1 MSLLSNN
8 SPINTTSIQLSRVKW
23 VALVLPLAVAAG
35 CAGHNRDI
43 IDYTVS
49 EEEYLALTTPAAPRE
64 MVATA
69 EKKAV
74 DSVLVAEA
82 AAKAAQIPAV
92 AEPVVA
98 AAKPAPVAAPMPAPV
113 TAPLADKQPP
123 LASLTMK
130 DKEPEAEPE
139 LAAAFDL
146 NKQGFTPGVYASAGL
161 GVSRINPDTSAA
173 PSFDIADNVAA
184 AGQVTIG
191 VDVLKNLSV
200 EVHSADFGS
209 TALSPEGRVNFH
221 VNGVSA
227 LLYAGK
233 AAGRYRRNGWNG
245 YARIGYNDIENTP
258 VGNVPFIEQN
268 SARGSFGVGVEY
280 NTRRG
285 LGFRADAI
293 AYDGDV
299 QYGQLG
305 LLYRVGKKPKRPKLA
320 LAPELPAAPVAEL
333 PAAPVAQAA
342 KPQPAAPVMTAPDA
356 TLKPAMKPA
365 MKAAMK
371 AESEVMLSRI
381 TPNTSGSNHDGCTR
395 LNGTVND
402 VTFRN
407 GSAELTLAALD
418 ALDNVAHTLKGCA
431 DRKIVV
437 SAHTDNSGSA
447 FANDRLSKM
456 RARTVAIYLGRRGV
470 NMNRVRAVAYGE
482 SRPIASNNSADG
494 RMRNRR
500 VELEVR

>member
-1 MSLLSNN
+1 MSLLSKN
-8 SPINTTSIQLSRVKW
+8 SPINTTSTQLSRGKW

-49 EEEYLALTTPAAPRE
+49 EEEYLALTTPAAPQE
-64 MVATA
+64 MVATV
-69 EKKAV
+69 EKKAA

-113 TAPLADKQPP
+113 AAPMADKQPP

-184 AGQVTIG
+184 AGQVTVG

-200 EVHSADFGS
+200 ELHSADFGS

-268 SARGSFGVGVEY
+268 SARGSFGLGVEY

-342 KPQPAAPVMTAPDA
+342 KPQPAAPVMTAPDT
-356 TLKPAMKPA
+356 TLKPV

-371 AESEVMLSRI
+371 PESEVMLSRI
-381 TPNTSGSNHDGCTR
+381 TPNTSGSNNDGCTR
-395 LNGTVND
+395 LNGTVHD

-407 GSAELTLAALD
+407 GSAELTLTALD
-418 ALDNVAHTLKGCA
+418 ALDRVAHTLKGCA
-431 DRKIVV
+431 DRQIVV

-470 NMNRVRAVAYGE
+470 NLNRVRAVAYGE